1 MSFHGSRHSLD
12 RRCCCAYTISHN
24 ALELAPPSQSF
35 RFARNC
41 TWGKLLLFLM
51 IKRLCHQYHFI
62 SQLVIFMFLLHAGG
76 TPGRPAR
83 CLEHLQQGAPAIPL
97 QEALGSKTMCSQVAF
112 RCLCELQP
120 HTWRGCAGEEG
131 GLWQGHGKRLSASH
145 STAHVQS
152 TAFSWPQHGH
162 KGRNSLS
169 EGLVNSQ
176 VSRRLSWREGRGA
189 GTWATCQ
196 RLICP
201 IWRN

>member
-1 MSFHGSRHSLD
+1 MPSVPLHLSTGNIHVPSPCRRHS
-12 RRCCCAYTISHN
+12 RQASKV
-24 ALELAPPSQSF
+24 LEASA
-35 RFARNC
+35 ARSS
-41 TWGKLLLFLM
+41 
-51 IKRLCHQYHFI
+51 CH
-62 SQLVIFMFLLHAGG
+62 
-76 TPGRPAR
+76 
-83 CLEHLQQGAPAIPL
+83 PL

-162 KGRNSLS
+162 EGRNSLS
-169 EGLVNSQ
+169 ERLVNSQ
-176 VSRRLSWREGRGA
+176 VSRRLSWRERRGA

-201 IWRN
+201 I